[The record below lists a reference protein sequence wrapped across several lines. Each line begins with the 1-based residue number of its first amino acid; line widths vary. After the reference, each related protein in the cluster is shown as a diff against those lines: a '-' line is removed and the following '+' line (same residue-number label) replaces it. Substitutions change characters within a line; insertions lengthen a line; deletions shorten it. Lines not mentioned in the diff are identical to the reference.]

1 MKEGTTHDMLEQAK
15 ELLSQL
21 PNVDFA
27 GMLGSHMMY
36 SHTDHFGYTDVYPV
50 SMSNLEFFVEELK
63 KSLKAQA

>member
-1 MKEGTTHDMLEQAK
+1 MLEQAK

-27 GMLGSHMMY
+27 GTLGTHMMY
-36 SHTDHFGYTDVYPV
+36 SHTDREGNTDVYPV
-50 SMSNLEFFVEELK
+50 PMSELEGFVEACK